1 MMSYTY
7 YGTLVGANSYF
18 DQRLHSDSWNDSAT
32 TDRPKALQEA
42 TRIIDNLNYKGVKHA
57 LWSIMYE
64 YDSTNECYKK
74 LIGTDA
80 PSRDEMIA
88 ADATQALEFPRGQ
101 DTLTPSEIEWAC
113 YEIALALIEGF
124 DPEDAAERINV
135 IRQGYSA
142 VSTTYDNSSAMAEYL
157 VYGIPTA
164 RVWQWL
170 KPYLTDGRI
179 IRLSRAD

>member
-1 MMSYTY
+1 MSYSY
-7 YGTLVGANSYF
+7 YGTLTGANTYF
-18 DQRLHSDSWNDSAT
+18 EQRLHSDSWNNSAA

-42 TRIIDNLNYKGVKHA
+42 TRLIDNLNYKGVKHA
-57 LWSIMYE
+57 LWSIMYSQVSP
-64 YDSTNECYKK
+64 YDI

-80 PSRDEMIA
+80 PSRDEKIT

-101 DTLTPSEIEWAC
+101 DTVVPTPIEWAC
-113 YEIALALIEGF
+113 YETALALLEGF
-124 DPEDAAERINV
+124 SPDDAAEQMGIV
-135 IRQGYSA
+135 RQGYSA

-170 KPYLTDGRI
+170 KPYLTDDRL